1 MSQARSGA
9 GDVGGGARSTGGTV
23 DRVIIEASGR
33 YSTAVT
39 EHRSPFGGDR
49 SQDLGVP
56 PSLDLR
62 SADWSSSDET
72 LARLFQR
79 VESYAID
86 ARDWYSRDRLT
97 KRRTSL
103 ALTAAMLGLGLLGI
117 LVPLLTTA
125 GVSAVDP
132 SWGYALLTLAA
143 GCAAIDRFFGI
154 STAWMRDMRSA
165 QSINAMLC
173 DFQLEWASVSRAPA
187 NSNGEIDRR
196 MVLLRDFSHRVNE
209 VIARETDIWTAQF
222 QVSAESRMSRADHR

>member
-1 MSQARSGA
+1 M
-9 GDVGGGARSTGGTV
+9 
-23 DRVIIEASGR
+23 
-33 YSTAVT
+33 T
-39 EHRSPFGGDR
+39 EHRSPIGGDR

-79 VESYAID
+79 VEAYAID
-86 ARDWYSRDRLT
+86 ARDWYSRDSLT

-103 ALTAAMLGLGLLGI
+103 ALTATTLVLGLLGI

-125 GVSAVDP
+125 GVHAIDP
-132 SWGYALLTLAA
+132 SWGYVLLACAA
-143 GCAAIDRFFGI
+143 GGAGFDRFFGV
-154 STAWMRDMRSA
+154 STAWMRDLRSA

-173 DFQLEWASVSRAPA
+173 DFQLEWASVSRAAA

-196 MVLLRDFSHRVNE
+196 MGLLRDFSYRVNE
-209 VIARETDIWTAQF
+209 VIAHETDSWAGQSQPSVTA
-222 QVSAESRMSRADHR
+222 RMGKFDRR

>member
-1 MSQARSGA
+1 MNFA
-9 GDVGGGARSTGGTV
+9 GG
-23 DRVIIEASGR
+23 GR

-79 VESYAID
+79 VESYAIE
-86 ARDWYSRDRLT
+86 ARDWYARDKQM
-97 KRRTSL
+97 KRRMSL
-103 ALTAAMLGLGLLGI
+103 ALTAAVIVLGLLGI

-125 GVSAVDP
+125 GVDAVNP
-132 SWGYALLTLAA
+132 SWGYALLA
-143 GCAAIDRFFGI
+143 CAAACAAFDRFFGV
-154 STAWMRDMRSA
+154 STAWTRDLRNA

-196 MVLLRDFSHRVNE
+196 MGLLRDFSHRVNE
-209 VIARETDIWTAQF
+209 VIARE
-222 QVSAESRMSRADHR
+222 ADY